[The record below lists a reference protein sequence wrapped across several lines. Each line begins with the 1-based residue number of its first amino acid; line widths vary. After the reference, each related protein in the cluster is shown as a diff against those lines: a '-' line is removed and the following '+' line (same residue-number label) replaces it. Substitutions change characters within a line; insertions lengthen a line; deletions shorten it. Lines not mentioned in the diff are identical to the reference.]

1 MCWPDLTIF
10 PQNCFSFCSVMWGLV
25 NTVTIFCLLQCIF
38 TCFSTFSHTYF
49 HRLFRSLFS
58 LLNYGGAISHT
69 RAQKVKIVR
78 ANVVN
83 VVTVLKKDGGNVKYV
98 YLCDE
103 KTKWNTKKF
112 WKGCF
117 AFLSPHTSE
126 RMELIPQ
133 IPASDLRH
141 GCLSSY
147 M

>member
-1 MCWPDLTIF
+1 
-10 PQNCFSFCSVMWGLV
+10 MWGLV

-58 LLNYGGAISHT
+58 LLNYGGAISHP

-78 ANVVN
+78 ANVLN
-83 VVTVLKKDGGNVKYV
+83 IVTVLQKDGENVKYV

-103 KTKWNTKKF
+103 KTKWNTKNYER
-112 WKGCF
+112 
-117 AFLSPHTSE
+117 AALPFLAGPHISE
-126 RMELIPQ
+126 GMELIPQ